1 MQQANPK
8 LDDSY
13 DTLSGN
19 EVAPVY
25 STNPGNHTGLLPR
38 LTARFNHTPF
48 LCHLH

>member
-25 STNPGNHTGLLPR
+25 SNPGHTAYTQGKKLLR
-38 LTARFNHTPF
+38 VQCN
-48 LCHLH
+48 LCNLQ